1 MSYSID
7 RSALLEVRNLTVH
20 FYTDRGVVKALDGAD
35 LRIGK
40 GEIVGLIGESGCG
53 KTTMARS
60 VLRVL
65 PPGGRIVNGTIL
77 FKEEDL
83 LAMKEE
89 KLNTSVRGKMITLIP
104 QDPFN
109 SFNPVFSVGTQIR
122 DILKWKGENRGNRKI
137 DEERIW
143 EMLTDVQIP
152 SPGSQL
158 KKYPYQFS
166 GGQRQRLM
174 IAMALLPSPDLVIA
188 DEPTTALDVTV
199 EAQILRL
206 MTGLVRG
213 REISVLFITHDLGV
227 ASEVCERIV
236 VMYAGQDMED
246 GPAETLFSDPRHPY
260 TSELLESLPNPEGS
274 IRDIPGEV
282 PSLIHPPGGCRFHP
296 RCSSATEAC
305 SKERPE
311 KVEVASQHWVR
322 CFHPVP
328 PKSPHRHFSKRG

>member
-1 MSYSID
+1 MNTNPKETLLSISD
-7 RSALLEVRNLTVH
+7 LSVH
-20 FYTDRGVVKALDGAD
+20 FHTDRGVVKAIDGARF
-35 LRIGK
+35 RIGK
-40 GEIVGLIGESGCG
+40 GEVVGLIGESGCG

-65 PPGGRIVNGTIL
+65 PPGGRVVQGSVF
-77 FKEEDL
+77 FKGKDL
-83 LAMKEE
+83 LAMEE
-89 KLNTSVRGKMITLIP
+89 KELNSSVRGRMITLIP

-122 DILKWKGENRGNRKI
+122 DILKWKGEGKSRRGVDEDKI
-137 DEERIW
+137 L
-143 EMLTDVQIP
+143 EMLNQVQIP

-166 GGQRQRLM
+166 GGQRQRIM

-206 MTGLVRG
+206 VTSLVRG

-246 GPAETLFSDPRHPY
+246 GPADIIFSHPGHPY
-260 TSELLESLPNPEGS
+260 TKELLESLPNPEGK

-282 PSLIHPPGGCRFHP
+282 PSLIHPPSGCRFHP
-296 RCSSATEAC
+296 RCPNATEPC
-305 SKERPE
+305 SRERPE
-311 KVEVASQHWVR
+311 RVVVAPRHWIR
-322 CFHPVP
+322 CFHPV
-328 PKSPHRHFSKRG
+328 R

>member
-1 MSYSID
+1 MK
-7 RSALLEVRNLTVH
+7 NLSVH
-20 FYTDRGVVKALDGAD
+20 FHTDRGVVRALDGAG

-40 GEIVGLIGESGCG
+40 GEVLGLIGESGCG
-53 KTTMARS
+53 KSTMART

-65 PPGGRIVNGTIL
+65 PPGGRVIDGAIS
-77 FKEEDL
+77 FKGRDL
-83 LAMKEE
+83 LAMDE
-89 KLNTSVRGKMITLIP
+89 KDLNASVRGRMITLIP

-122 DILKWKGENRGNRKI
+122 DVLKWKGEENTSRGASDDKI
-137 DEERIW
+137 R
-143 EMLTDVQIP
+143 EMLAQVQIP

-206 MTGLVRG
+206 MSGLVRDRG
-213 REISVLFITHDLGV
+213 VSVLFITHDLGV
-227 ASEVCERIV
+227 ASEICEKIV

-246 GPAETLFSDPRHPY
+246 GPAETFSPIPGIPIRVSFSKVFQIPRGR
-260 TSELLESLPNPEGS
+260 SEIFPEKSRASFTRRRGAGS
-274 IRDIPGEV
+274 IRAV
-282 PSLIHPPGGCRFHP
+282 PAP
-296 RCSSATEAC
+296 RS
-305 SKERPE
+305 P
-311 KVEVASQHWVR
+311 VR
-322 CFHPVP
+322 
-328 PKSPHRHFSKRG
+328 RRDRRNRR

>member
-1 MSYSID
+1 MNQNLKE
-7 RSALLEVRNLTVH
+7 ALLVVTKLIVQFH
-20 FYTDRGVVKALDGAD
+20 TDRGVVKALDGAE
-35 LRIGK
+35 LRVGK
-40 GEIVGLIGESGCG
+40 GEVVGLIGESGCG

-60 VLRVL
+60 ILRVL
-65 PPGGRIVNGTIL
+65 PSGGRIINGAVF
-77 FKEEDL
+77 FKGRDL
-83 LAMKEE
+83 LAMEE
-89 KLNTSVRGKMITLIP
+89 RDLNTSVRGKMITLIP

-109 SFNPVFSVGTQIR
+109 SFNPVFSVGTQIK
-122 DILKWKGENRGNRKI
+122 DILKWKGEAKANRGI
-137 DEERIW
+137 DETIIW
-143 EMLTDVQIP
+143 DMLGQVQIP
-152 SPGSQL
+152 SPEGQL

-246 GPAETLFSDPRHPY
+246 GPAEILFSDPRHPY
-260 TSELLESLPNPEGS
+260 TIELLESLPNPEGK

-282 PSLIHPPGGCRFHP
+282 PSLIHPPEGCRFHP
-296 RCSSATEAC
+296 RCPSARGSC
-305 SKERPE
+305 SRQRPE
-311 KVEVASQHWVR
+311 RVEVALGHWTR
-322 CFHPVP
+322 CFHPV
-328 PKSPHRHFSKRG
+328 R

>member
-1 MSYSID
+1 MNFKES
-7 RSALLEVRNLTVH
+7 LLAVNNLTVH
-20 FYTDRGVVKALDGAD
+20 FHTDRGVVRALDGAE
-35 LRIGK
+35 LRVRK
-40 GEIVGLIGESGCG
+40 GEVVGLIGESGCG

-65 PPGGRIVNGTIL
+65 PSGGRIVNGTIF
-77 FKEEDL
+77 FKEKDL
-83 LAMKEE
+83 LAMEE
-89 KLNTSVRGKMITLIP
+89 KELIHSVRGKMITLVP

-109 SFNPVFSVGTQIR
+109 SFNPVFSVGTQIK
-122 DILKWKGENRGNRKI
+122 DILKWKGEGKGKRKVN
-137 DEERIW
+137 EERIW
-143 EMLTDVQIP
+143 EMLTQVQIP

-206 MTGLVRG
+206 MMSLVRG

-227 ASEVCERIV
+227 ASEVCERII

-246 GPAETLFSDPRHPY
+246 GPAETLFSNPRHPY
-260 TSELLESLPNPEGS
+260 TKELLESLPNPEGE

-282 PSLIHPPGGCRFHP
+282 PSLIHPPEGCRFHP
-296 RCSSATEAC
+296 RCPRALASC
-305 SKERPE
+305 SRERPE
-311 KVEVASQHWVR
+311 RIEVASQHWAR
-322 CFHPVP
+322 CFNPV
-328 PKSPHRHFSKRG
+328 H

>member
-1 MSYSID
+1 MNRGTMSNQKEP
-7 RSALLEVRNLTVH
+7 LLTVKNLSVH
-20 FYTDRGVVKALDGAD
+20 FHTACHVRGVCGGWRALDGAG

-40 GEIVGLIGESGCG
+40 GEVLGLIGESGCG
-53 KTTMARS
+53 KSTMART

-65 PPGGRIVNGTIL
+65 PPGGRVVAGEIS
-77 FKEEDL
+77 FKGSDL
-83 LAMKEE
+83 LAMGE
-89 KLNTSVRGKMITLIP
+89 KDLNASVRGRRITLIP

-122 DILKWKGENRGNRKI
+122 DVLKWKGEENTSRGASDDKI
-137 DEERIW
+137 R
-143 EMLTDVQIP
+143 EMLAQVQIP

-213 REISVLFITHDLGV
+213 RGISVLFITHDLGV
-227 ASEVCERIV
+227 ASEICEKIV
-236 VMYAGQDMED
+236 VMYAGLDMED

-260 TSELLESLPNPEGS
+260 TRELLESLPNPEGS

-282 PSLIHPPGGCRFHP
+282 PSLLHPPAGCRFHP
-296 RCSSATEAC
+296 RCPCATESC
-305 SKERPE
+305 SMERPE
-311 KVEVASQHWVR
+311 KSEMAPGHWVR
-322 CFHPVP
+322 CFHPLGQ
-328 PKSPHRHFSKRG
+328 R